1 MPIPVKTTGH
11 MEKERVEKYISTKYE
26 TTVKQYE
33 SEKKKMKSRLSTSIL
48 FNIVLVAVVIA
59 MFIITKNS
67 DSPNILNY
75 ERVIQ
80 DKYSSWQS
88 ELNEKEHELKELE
101 WKINH
106 PEE

>member
-1 MPIPVKTTGH
+1 MDYLKKLRDVVIKSGNYKAEDIMPIPVKTTGH

-59 MFIITKNS
+59 MFIITKTATRLISLIMN
-67 DSPNILNY
+67 
-75 ERVIQ
+75 V
-80 DKYSSWQS
+80 
-88 ELNEKEHELKELE
+88 
-101 WKINH
+101 
-106 PEE
+106 